1 MSSVAVINGPMCWPS
16 RSLWHPPGADA
27 TVPANATFFA
37 VYYDFDCYGGT
48 QSLSRVNRGCLAG

>member
-27 TVPANATFFA
+27 TVPANATFFD
-37 VYYDFDCYGGT
+37 VYFDCYYYGDT
-48 QSLSRVNRGCLAG
+48 RSLSRVNRGCLAG